1 MKLVQ
6 FWREGRPAL
15 GIQTEGGIVDAAAEA
30 ARRGGTAPADMAAAL
45 SLGLSECLRQLE
57 PLTHDPVCAF
67 QAEAVKLAPVVS
79 APPRILCIGLN
90 YRRHA
95 QECGLALP
103 PAPVLFNK
111 FQNALAADGAC
122 IQLPSEYKEYDYE
135 AELVA
140 VIGKPAREVSEAEA
154 LDYVF
159 GYTCGNDLS
168 TRDLQFARGGQ
179 WLLSK
184 TFDGFAPVGPCLVTA
199 DSLDPNHLDISSCV
213 NGETRQNSNTSDMIF
228 SLSRIISDLSRH
240 FTLLPGDLIFTGTP
254 EGVMQGYPADQKQ
267 WLKPGDRVAVTIQGI
282 GTLEN
287 TFC

>member
-6 FWREGRPAL
+6 FRREGRPAL

-45 SLGLSECLRQLE
+45 SLGLSECRRLLE
-57 PLTHDPVCAF
+57 PLTQEPVCVF

-79 APPRILCIGLN
+79 DPPRILCIGLN

-111 FQNALAADGAC
+111 FQNALTADGAC
-122 IQLPSEYKEYDYE
+122 IHLPSEYKEYDYE

-159 GYTCGNDLS
+159 
-168 TRDLQFARGGQ
+168 
-179 WLLSK
+179 
-184 TFDGFAPVGPCLVTA
+184 V
-199 DSLDPNHLDISSCV
+199 
-213 NGETRQNSNTSDMIF
+213 
-228 SLSRIISDLSRH
+228 
-240 FTLLPGDLIFTGTP
+240 
-254 EGVMQGYPADQKQ
+254 
-267 WLKPGDRVAVTIQGI
+267 
-282 GTLEN
+282 
-287 TFC
+287 

>member
-45 SLGLSECLRQLE
+45 SLGLSECRRLLE
-57 PLTHDPVCAF
+57 PLTQEPVCVF

-79 APPRILCIGLN
+79 DPPRILCIGLN

-95 QECGLALP
+95 QECGLPLP

-122 IQLPSEYKEYDYE
+122 IQLPSEYKEYDYK